1 MVEKTVEN
9 PFDELPEALVEEM
22 LNQCDE
28 LGENLSNSFRKL
40 FERKNEIRKNLTDHN
55 LLKKMQRY
63 HPHQLIRLH
72 VVLTAPTLSKN

>member
-28 LGENLSNSFRKL
+28 LGEKLSKSFRKL
-40 FERKNEIRKNLTDHN
+40 YEKKNESATNKG
-55 LLKKMQRY
+55 
-63 HPHQLIRLH
+63 
-72 VVLTAPTLSKN
+72 VCS

>member
-28 LGENLSNSFRKL
+28 LGENYRNLFVSYMKRKMKVL
-40 FERKNEIRKNLTDHN
+40 QTKECVHERR
-55 LLKKMQRY
+55 
-63 HPHQLIRLH
+63 
-72 VVLTAPTLSKN
+72 